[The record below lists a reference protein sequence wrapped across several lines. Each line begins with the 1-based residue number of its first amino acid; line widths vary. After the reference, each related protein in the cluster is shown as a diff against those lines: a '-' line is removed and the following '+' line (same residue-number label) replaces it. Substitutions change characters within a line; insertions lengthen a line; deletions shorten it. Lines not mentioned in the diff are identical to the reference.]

1 MADVLICGGGVAG
14 SALAILLGRSG
25 VSVELLERDIFPRE
39 KPCGEGLMPAG
50 VAVLERLELVQAV
63 RGAPFRGVRYH
74 FDKRCVDAPFPS
86 ASGHL
91 ICGRGVRRKYLDRS
105 LFQTAAETPGVRA
118 FTNTRVHRLL
128 WINGRVAGAIVNGEP
143 RRARLVVAADG
154 AHSRIRRELG
164 FDASSSRKRMGI
176 RVHYRLARGKEQNCW
191 VDVSLRH
198 GYELYV
204 TPLTDGEI
212 LIAALAN
219 AEGGESIQSRF
230 RRWVF
235 AEPFL
240 ANLLEGAEQISNP
253 ACASWPVNSARPRNA
268 PGVVLLG
275 DAAGSIDPISGG
287 GMTHALLTAELL
299 SKHICCGIEGDD
311 EWMSSFERERQN
323 LLRGFRRVTRALLWL
338 AAYPAA
344 AGQILTTAEKFPP
357 LISYFAGIAGGVS
370 HLFDSSR
377 ATSSAKVA
385 RFGVPVLEEMLG
397 QAYPGRNAEAEL
409 FAFYDLI
416 V

>member
-25 VSVELLERDIFPRE
+25 ISVELVERDIFPRE

-50 VAVLERLELVQAV
+50 VAVLERLGLFQVV

-74 FDKRCVDAPFPS
+74 FDRRCVDAPFPS

-91 ICGRGVRRKYLDRS
+91 ICGRGVRRKYLDSS
-105 LFQTAAETPGVRA
+105 LFQNAAETPGVRA
-118 FTNTRVHRLL
+118 STGARIDRLL
-128 WINGRVAGAIVNGEP
+128 RVNGRVAGAIVNGEP
-143 RRARLVVAADG
+143 QRARLVVAADG

-240 ANLLEGAEQISNP
+240 ADLLEGAEQISDP
-253 ACASWPVNSARPRNA
+253 ACASWPVNSAKPRNA

-275 DAAGSIDPISGG
+275 DAAGLIDPISGG

-299 SKHICCGIEGDD
+299 AKYIRNGIESGE
-311 EWMSSFERERQN
+311 EWMSSFERERQT
-323 LLRGFRRVTRALLWL
+323 LLKGFRRLTRALLWL

-344 AGQILTTAEKFPP
+344 AGQILATAGNFPP

-370 HLFDSSR
+370 HLFDSSKAIR
-377 ATSSAKVA
+377 SAKVV
-385 RFGVPVLEEMLG
+385 RFGVPVLEGM
-397 QAYPGRNAEAEL
+397 PGMSRPERGS
-409 FAFYDLI
+409 
-416 V
+416 